1 MIVGVL
7 ALQGDFREH
16 AVMIERLGATVQQ
29 VRQPQ
34 HLAAVERLI
43 IPGGESTTIGKL
55 LVRFGLLAPIRERV
69 VQGMPVWGT
78 CAGSI
83 LLAREIED
91 GITDQPNIGVMD
103 ITVRRNAYGRQI
115 DSFEASLELPQLDP
129 PTFNGVF
136 IRAPEITRIGADVAI
151 LATLPS
157 HDPAPRQ
164 HHIVAA
170 RQKHMLATTF
180 HPELTNDDRLHR
192 YFLALEGQG

>member
-1 MIVGVL
+1 MTVGVL
-7 ALQGDFREH
+7 ALQGDFHEH
-16 AVMIERLGATVQQ
+16 AVMLERLGVPVQQ

-34 HLAAVERLI
+34 HLATVERLI

-69 VQGMPVWGT
+69 AGGMPVWGT

-83 LLAREIED
+83 LLAHTIED
-91 GITDQPNIGVMD
+91 GVVDQPSIGVMD
-103 ITVRRNAYGRQI
+103 MTVRRNAYGRQI
-115 DSFEASLELPQLDP
+115 DSFEASLEIAPLAP
-129 PTFNGVF
+129 PTFTGVF
-136 IRAPEITRIGADVAI
+136 IRAPEIIQIGADVEI

-157 HDPAPRQ
+157 AAPAARQ
-164 HHIVAA
+164 YHIVAA

-180 HPELTNDDRLHR
+180 HPELTADDRLHR